1 MCLVAHLCPTLC
13 NPMDYSP
20 PSSSVHRDSPGKE
33 YFSGLPCL
41 PPGDLPNPRVEPKAD
56 SLCLQCGRPRFD
68 SWVWKIPWRRD
79 RLPTPIFLGFPYGS
93 AVSLPAMWETWVWSL
108 GWEGPLEKGMATDSS
123 ILAWT
128 IPWTI
133 QSMGSLRVGHNWA
146 TFTFT
151 GWFWCFKFWEP
162 WLTSLSPYSDHGR
175 CRKCW
180 ASLFPFYREET

>member
-79 RLPTPIFLGFPYGS
+79 RLPTPVFLSFPGGS
-93 AVSLPAMWETWVWSL
+93 AGKESTRNEETWGSITEL
-108 GWEGPLEKGMATDSS
+108 GRSTGEGNSYPLQYSG
-123 ILAWT
+123 
-128 IPWTI
+128 P
-133 QSMGSLRVGHNWA
+133 HNIN
-146 TFTFT
+146 
-151 GWFWCFKFWEP
+151 
-162 WLTSLSPYSDHGR
+162 LT
-175 CRKCW
+175 KK
-180 ASLFPFYREET
+180 